1 MNGTLGLRYG
11 DMPTEYNYRIFH
23 LLSAK
28 DRNILTT
35 ENTYVVDRATTRFS
49 MPWRITTFFRLRYT
63 HVRASYGV
71 WRDRDH
77 LRRYR
82 RSRFKKGRWPA
93 FVHVASFKTRLLS
106 QSSAVSHFT
115 IASATRAAECYISKT
130 AGHTSLS
137 SSPGNMFQCPYL
149 DFILAVFK
157 IIA

>member
-1 MNGTLGLRYG
+1 MKIYPPNII
-11 DMPTEYNYRIFH
+11 IFH
-23 LLSAK
+23 LHSAR

-35 ENTYVVDRATTRFS
+35 ENTYVADRATTRFS
-49 MPWRITTFFRLRYT
+49 MPWRITTFFRLQYT

-93 FVHVASFKTRLLS
+93 FVHVASFKTRSLS

-115 IASATRAAECYISKT
+115 IVSATRAAECYISKA

-137 SSPGNMFQCPYL
+137 SSPGNMFHSPYL
-149 DFILAVFK
+149 NSVLVFFFFFNYSAK
-157 IIA
+157 DI